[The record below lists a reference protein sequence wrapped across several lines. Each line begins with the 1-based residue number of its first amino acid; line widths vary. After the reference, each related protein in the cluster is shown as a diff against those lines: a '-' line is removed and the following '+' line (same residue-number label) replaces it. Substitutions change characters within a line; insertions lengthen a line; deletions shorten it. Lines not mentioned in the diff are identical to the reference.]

1 MPAISETFPEFK
13 ITSYIG
19 FMLPRNTPASVIATW
34 NKEVN
39 AVLATDAM
47 RAWLDKQGMV
57 AVGGTPD
64 DFKRQ
69 IATDYQARGELVRA
83 LGITGE

>member
-1 MPAISETFPEFK
+1 MTI
-13 ITSYIG
+13 ISYIG
-19 FMLPRNTPASVIATW
+19 LKLPRNTPASVITAV

-47 RAWLDKQGMV
+47 RTWLDKQGMA
-57 AVGGTPD
+57 AVGGTAD

-69 IATDYQARGELVRA
+69 IATDY
-83 LGITGE
+83 